1 MGSFAVAMTLHQQGW
16 KRWKIPWPCWSGS
29 FMARFPLQM
38 VMSELEAVRTKEKKK
53 FLPPPH
59 PTPPQITVSKATK
72 LRNKIKGMTVIWC
85 HWECFAKCSSKDDT
99 VMVSH
104 CAFMCH
110 NAFYSSCR
118 LSDALLDNPAIL
130 SSGSDNLSDMKADVS
145 VFCHFDLRELMPWKL
160 MRMLHVKSK
169 SIYCAFFPLSAFP
182 GELAGGGGWWE
193 TCVIKSE
200 AWQSI
205 KAVISSQ
212 DSYGFNKLFMLHSCS
227 LLHHR
232 GPSAKLQP

>member
-1 MGSFAVAMTLHQQGW
+1 MLLWDHLLLQWHSISRSEKGEGFHGHADPDLSWHIFHC
-16 KRWKIPWPCWSGS
+16 RWSCQSWRQSGQ
-29 FMARFPLQM
+29 RG
-38 VMSELEAVRTKEKKK
+38 KKSAT
-53 FLPPPH
+53 P
-59 PTPPQITVSKATK
+59 PPQIIISKATK

-85 HWECFAKCSSKDDT
+85 HWKCFAKCSSKDDT

-104 CAFMCH
+104 CAFICH
-110 NAFYSSCR
+110 NAFYSSYR
-118 LSDALLDNPAIL
+118 LSDALLDNLAIL

-160 MRMLHVKSK
+160 MRILHVKS
-169 SIYCAFFPLSAFP
+169 IYCGFFPPSAFP
-182 GELAGGGGWWE
+182 GELAGGGGRWE

>member
-1 MGSFAVAMTLHQQGW
+1 MLVQIFRGMFSTADGHVRAGGSQDKG
-16 KRWKIPWPCWSGS
+16 
-29 FMARFPLQM
+29 
-38 VMSELEAVRTKEKKK
+38 KKNQNK
-53 FLPPPH
+53 TVLPPSPS
-59 PTPPQITVSKATK
+59 PPILISKATK

-85 HWECFAKCSSKDDT
+85 HWKCFAKCSSKDDT

-104 CAFMCH
+104 CAFICH
-110 NAFYSSCR
+110 NAFYSSYR
-118 LSDALLDNPAIL
+118 LSDALLDNLAIL

-160 MRMLHVKSK
+160 MRILHVKSK
-169 SIYCAFFPLSAFP
+169 SIFCGFFPLSAFP
-182 GELAGGGGWWE
+182 GELAGGGGRWE
-193 TCVIKSE
+193 ACIIKSE

>member
-1 MGSFAVAMTLHQQGW
+1 MKDSLAMLVQIFHGTFSIADGHVRAGGSQDKG
-16 KRWKIPWPCWSGS
+16 
-29 FMARFPLQM
+29 
-38 VMSELEAVRTKEKKK
+38 KK
-53 FLPPPH
+53 LCY
-59 PTPPQITVSKATK
+59 PQIIISKATK
-72 LRNKIKGMTVIWC
+72 LRNKIKDMTVIWW
-85 HWECFAKCSSKDDT
+85 HWKCFAKCSSKDDT

-104 CAFMCH
+104 CAFICH
-110 NAFYSSCR
+110 NAFYSSYR
-118 LSDALLDNPAIL
+118 LADALLDNPAIL
-130 SSGSDNLSDMKADVS
+130 SSGSDKLSDMKADVS

-169 SIYCAFFPLSAFP
+169 SIYCGFFPLSAFP
-182 GELAGGGGWWE
+182 GELAGGGGGWE
-193 TCVIKSE
+193 TCIIKSE

-232 GPSAKLQP
+232 DPSAKLQP